1 MDGIL
6 VVAKPAGPTSH
17 DVVALVRRLAA
28 TRRVGHGGTLD
39 PFATG
44 VLPIFLGKATRVV
57 EYHLGDRKA
66 YRATVCFGATST
78 TDDLEGELTP
88 VDGPPP
94 TRDAVEAAVEGFRDR
109 ITQTPPA
116 YSAIKVGGRRA
127 YAIAR
132 AGQAVELAPREVEI
146 HRLEIASWDGSDPNR
161 PIAIVDVE
169 CSAGTYVRALA
180 RDLGVAVGSGAYLG
194 ALTRT
199 ASGGFR
205 LEAATGFDDVRA
217 AAAEGPERLQAL
229 LLPVDAGL
237 DSFPIVEIPAD
248 DVAAVAR
255 GQMIRP
261 PAPLNGGEAARY
273 RVVAPDGSLVAIA
286 AVRAGRLA
294 PDKVF
299 VDPPGRRPA
308 AHLHVD
314 AADEAELD
322 PPSSVD
328 PDFASP
334 DDL

>member
-17 DVVALVRRLAA
+17 DVVALIRRLAA
-28 TRRVGHGGTLD
+28 TKRVGHGGTLD

-94 TRDAVEAAVEGFRDR
+94 SRDAVEAGLQRFRGP

-132 AGQAVELAPREVEI
+132 AGLAVELAPREVEI
-146 HRLEIASWDGSDPNR
+146 HSLEIASWDGSDPAR
-161 PIAIVDVE
+161 PIAVVDVE

-205 LEAATGFDDVRA
+205 LEGATGLDDVRA
-217 AAAEGPERLQAL
+217 AAAEGPERLAAL

-237 DSFPIVEIPAD
+237 DAFPIVEIPAD

-261 PAPLNGGEAARY
+261 PAPLSDDEKARY
-273 RVVAPDGSLVAIA
+273 RVLGPDGALVAIA

-299 VDPPGRRPA
+299 VDPPGRNSG
-308 AHLHVD
+308 AHEVD
-314 AADEAELD
+314 AADAAELD
-322 PPSSVD
+322 PPTDID